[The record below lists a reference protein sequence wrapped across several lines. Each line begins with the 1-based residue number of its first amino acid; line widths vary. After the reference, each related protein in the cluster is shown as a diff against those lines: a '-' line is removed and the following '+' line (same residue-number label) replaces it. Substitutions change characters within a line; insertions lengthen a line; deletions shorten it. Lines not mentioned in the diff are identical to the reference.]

1 MNYSSIND
9 DLVQRFPELEP
20 LFQEQFESW
29 KERDIPPHCFC
40 ADALN
45 RYVTELLREDIN
57 QQQIEKIFEFY
68 EELASCEDEDVRNLL
83 QVSLLEYLWDKEFV
97 YKNALKNM
105 LPNTRAINS
114 EIASYLRGYT

>member
-9 DLVQRFPELEP
+9 DLMQRFPELES
-20 LFQEQFESW
+20 LFQEQFEFW
-29 KERDIPPHCFC
+29 KGSDIPPHCFC

-68 EELASCEDEDVRNLL
+68 EELASCDDENVRNLL
-83 QVSLLEYLWDKEFV
+83 QVSLLEYLWDEEFV
-97 YKNALKNM
+97 YKNALTHM
-105 LPNTRAINS
+105 LPNTRIINN